1 MNLAICD
8 DDTEQLQAMADY
20 VQTYPQPCRLTTYDS
35 ALPLLADYRQGGRYD
50 LIFMDIQMPE
60 LNGFEAA
67 KILRGEFP
75 DTNPRIVLFTI
86 TEEYSKFGYR
96 IGIWDYIAKPASR
109 ERVFEVIDRAASEC
123 ATEFILLATVQ
134 GLHKFSFSDIYYV
147 ESNYRRVIVYTRTE
161 PHESRLSFAEILL
174 QFPKTMFCQVHRCY
188 LVNLRHIKQQVGA
201 TLSLFNGVKIPVGR
215 KYKLNFTGCFENF
228 LRGGHHAQS

>member
-35 ALPLLADYRQGGRYD
+35 ALPLLTDYRQGRRFD

-60 LNGFEAA
+60 LNGFEAV

-75 DTNPRIVLFTI
+75 DANPRIVLFTI
-86 TEEYSKFGYR
+86 TEEYSQFGYR
-96 IGIWDYIAKPASR
+96 IGVWDYIAKPASR

-123 ATEFILLATVQ
+123 AAEFILLPTGQ
-134 GLHKFSFSDIYYV
+134 GMQKFFFKDILYV
-147 ESNYRRVIVYTRTE
+147 EYNYRRTIFYTLNE
-161 PHESRLSFAEILL
+161 AHESHLLFAEVIA
-174 QFPKTMFCQVHRCY
+174 QFPAALFYQVHRSY
-188 LVNLRHIKQQVGA
+188 LVNLRHIQQHDG
-201 TLSLFNGVKIPVGR
+201 TMLLLSNGVKIPLGR
-215 KYKLNFTGCFENF
+215 RRKAIFTERFENF
-228 LRGGHHAQS
+228 LRGSYHVHP